1 MTQNGKQTV
10 CKALREALAS
20 PARKKKVTNKA
31 PRYYHRAT
39 VSSPTPTTIKLPPEL
54 KKRIASLVKK
64 TGKSVHAF
72 MLEAIAEKA
81 GLAEKR
87 REFVEDA
94 LDAERETEASGLAY
108 DAKDVHQY
116 LRDRAQGKQPKRP
129 RPKSWRIRNQE
140 GQANTF

>member
-1 MTQNGKQTV
+1 M
-10 CKALREALAS
+10 
-20 PARKKKVTNKA
+20 
-31 PRYYHRAT
+31 
-39 VSSPTPTTIKLPPEL
+39 SSPTPTTIKLPPEL
-54 KKRIASLVKK
+54 KKRIASLVRK

-116 LRDRAQGKQPKRP
+116 LRDRVQGKQPKQP
-129 RPKSWRIRNQE
+129 RPKRLQFA
-140 GQANTF
+140 G